1 MAATRLIAIHHLKGK
16 TLKQCLNERIE
27 YSLNSVKT
35 ENGEY
40 VSFYECAPET
50 VIEEFALSK
59 REYELITG
67 RHQQRGV
74 IAYMIRQSFKP
85 GEVSPKQ
92 ANKIGYDLAM
102 RFTKGKHMFF
112 VATHTDREHV
122 HNHIIFNSTTLDCTR
137 KFRNFF
143 LSGKALQKPSVK
155 RKKKSE
161 AARKRKFN

>member
-85 GEVSPKQ
+85 
-92 ANKIGYDLAM
+92 DLM
-102 RFTKGKHMFF
+102 SSMY
-112 VATHTDREHV
+112 
-122 HNHIIFNSTTLDCTR
+122 LP
-137 KFRNFF
+137 F
-143 LSGKALQKPSVK
+143 LSIRQCLMAI
-155 RKKKSE
+155 E
-161 AARKRKFN
+161 ATSIAIRLYTEVTVDRSLPRVNRTRSGR

>member
-59 REYELITG
+59 REYELIT
-67 RHQQRGV
+67 
-74 IAYMIRQSFKP
+74 
-85 GEVSPKQ
+85 
-92 ANKIGYDLAM
+92 
-102 RFTKGKHMFF
+102 
-112 VATHTDREHV
+112 
-122 HNHIIFNSTTLDCTR
+122 
-137 KFRNFF
+137 
-143 LSGKALQKPSVK
+143 
-155 RKKKSE
+155 
-161 AARKRKFN
+161 

>member
-122 HNHIIFNSTTLDCTR
+122 HNHIIFNLLASGRNDHSESGEINQFQPLENSQCTSATP
-137 KFRNFF
+137 F
-143 LSGKALQKPSVK
+143 LS
-155 RKKKSE
+155 
-161 AARKRKFN
+161 